1 VIVGGKIPSAGA
13 GDICRPGDGRP
24 SEIIH
29 NQPLHGKKL
38 DAAPSLPAYLD
49 EELARL
55 GPPELV
61 RLMVRDEDRVPR
73 NVIDECARRGEDM
86 VECLRGILE
95 DDRHWSEERSSGEW
109 WLSLHAAMILGSIAS
124 EHAGALLVD
133 LMRRLAREEDD
144 NLQGWLAG
152 YWPALF
158 RNKPGPAGEAA
169 RELCA
174 DRSLDWYVRAQGADV
189 VVAAEEGRGT
199 EALDGALDW
208 LAGIAAD
215 ESEDWTM
222 RLCAGNVLLDFPRA
236 RHRALL
242 DDLAARQSGMSVH
255 FAPEDVTQAYAAGE
269 DKPAWKRFE
278 DPWKFYTPLAIRS
291 RQDRWAKEDAEAQ
304 EREDREEE
312 RFDERFEEPV
322 ASYVRETPKIGR
334 NDPCFCGSGKKY
346 KHCCLNKLAPAEP
359 DGPEELAWRRLRRV
373 LDGHPAEMLRFVKNA
388 YGPRAIDEAWEEF
401 TLGEEPEF
409 DPDTPLVPV
418 FMPWLFHC
426 WSPDAEETSVRDRA
440 LHGVPPTEA
449 YLRKKGARLDPL
461 LRGYLQGCLA
471 SAFSFYEITRSDPG
485 RGVRLRDIITGAET
499 EVAER
504 SASETMQAGDVL
516 FGQVAGAGDLVL
528 LEACSPYAIAPIYK
542 PEIIDLRKR
551 IAAKNDLFA
560 GELLRERE
568 GELRELYLDIVERI
582 LNPGLPKLH
591 NTDGEPLSLQRL
603 VFDVDSA
610 QQAFDAL
617 KHLAFGETEDDL
629 LEGAERDAE
638 GALVRASFDWKK
650 AGNRMHASW
659 DNTVLGS
666 IRIDGGRLTAEV
678 NSAKRAS
685 TLKALI
691 EGALGERARY
701 RATEIQSVEKL
712 LADAPTR
719 NADAVSAAGEHEAL
733 SELPEVKAKTV
744 EMLEKHYER
753 WIDEKIPALGDK
765 TPREAVK
772 DPDGLEKVEALVLQ
786 IERNGARMT
795 PALDPAMLRR
805 LRARLGLAR

>member
-1 VIVGGKIPSAGA
+1 
-13 GDICRPGDGRP
+13 
-24 SEIIH
+24 
-29 NQPLHGKKL
+29 
-38 DAAPSLPAYLD
+38 
-49 EELARL
+49 
-55 GPPELV
+55 
-61 RLMVRDEDRVPR
+61 MVRDEDRVPR
-73 NVIDECARRGEDM
+73 NVIDTCARRGEDM

-109 WLSLHAAMILGSIAS
+109 WLSLHATMILGLIAS
-124 EHAGALLVD
+124 ERAGLLLVEF
-133 LMRRLAREEDD
+133 MRRLAREEDD
-144 NLQGWLAG
+144 NLQDWLAG

-158 RNKPGPAGEAA
+158 RNKPEPVGETA
-169 RELCA
+169 RVLCA
-174 DRSLDWYVRAQGADV
+174 DRSLDWYIRAQGVDV
-189 VVAAEEGRGT
+189 VVAAEERHGAET
-199 EALDGALDW
+199 LDRTLDW

-215 ESEDWTM
+215 EQEDWTM
-222 RLCAGNVLLDFPRA
+222 RLVLGNVLLDFPRA

-242 DDLAARQSGMSVH
+242 DDLAARQSGMHVQ
-255 FAPEDVTQAYAAGE
+255 FAARNVTEAYAAHN
-269 DKPAWKRFE
+269 DKPEWKRFK
-278 DPWKFYTPLAIRS
+278 DPWKFYDSSAILS
-291 RQDRWAKEDAEAQ
+291 RQERWAKEDAEAE
-304 EREDREEE
+304 EREMQDEEH
-312 RFDERFEEPV
+312 FEEPLGP
-322 ASYVRETPKIGR
+322 YMRDTPKIGR

-346 KHCCLNKLAPAEP
+346 KHCCLNKVGLAEP
-359 DGPEELAWRRLRRV
+359 DGPEELAWRRLRRA
-373 LDGHPAEMLRFVKNA
+373 LDGHSAEMLRFVKNA
-388 YGPRAIDEAWEEF
+388 YGPRAVDEAWEEF
-401 TLGEEPEF
+401 TLGKEPEF
-409 DPDTPLVPV
+409 DPNAPLVPI
-418 FMPWLFHC
+418 FIPWLFHC
-426 WSPDAEETSVRDRA
+426 WSPDAGETSVRDRA

-485 RGVRLRDIITGAET
+485 RGVRLRDILTGAEA

-504 SASETMQAGDVL
+504 SASQTMQAGDVL
-516 FGQVAGAGDLVL
+516 FGQVAGTGDLVL
-528 LEACSPYAIAPIYK
+528 LEACSPYVIAPIYK

-551 IAAKNDLFA
+551 IAAKGDLFA

-582 LNPGLPKLH
+582 RNPKLPKLQ

-603 VFDVDSA
+603 VFDIDSA

-617 KHLAFGETEDDL
+617 KHLAFGETEDEL
-629 LEGAERDAE
+629 LEGAERNAE
-638 GALVRASFDWKK
+638 GALVRARLDWRK

-666 IRIDGGRLTAEV
+666 IQIDGGRLAAEV

-691 EGALGERARY
+691 EEALGERARY

-712 LADAPTR
+712 LADAPAR
-719 NADAVSAAGEHEAL
+719 AADDVSAAGRHEAL
-733 SELPEVKAKTV
+733 AELPEVKAKIA
-744 EMLEKHYER
+744 EMLDKHYEL

-772 DPDGLEKVEALVLQ
+772 DPDGRERVEALVLQ
-786 IERNGARMT
+786 IERDGAHMT
-795 PALDPAMLRR
+795 PALDPAIVRK

>member
-1 VIVGGKIPSAGA
+1 
-13 GDICRPGDGRP
+13 
-24 SEIIH
+24 
-29 NQPLHGKKL
+29 
-38 DAAPSLPAYLD
+38 
-49 EELARL
+49 
-55 GPPELV
+55 
-61 RLMVRDEDRVPR
+61 MVRDEDRVPR

-95 DDRHWSEERSSGEW
+95 DGRHWSEERSSGEW

-174 DRSLDWYVRAQGADV
+174 DRSLDWYVRAHGADV
-189 VVAAEEGRGT
+189 VVAAEEGRGA

-242 DDLAARQSGMSVH
+242 YDLAARQSGMSVH

-401 TLGEEPEF
+401 PLGQEPEF

-542 PEIIDLRKR
+542 PEIIDVRKR

-568 GELRELYLDIVERI
+568 GELRE
-582 LNPGLPKLH
+582 
-591 NTDGEPLSLQRL
+591 
-603 VFDVDSA
+603 
-610 QQAFDAL
+610 
-617 KHLAFGETEDDL
+617 
-629 LEGAERDAE
+629 GAERDAQ
-638 GALVRASFDWKK
+638 GALVGVRFDWKK

-712 LADAPTR
+712 FAEAPAR
-719 NADAVSAAGEHEAL
+719 NADDVSTAGKHGTL
-733 SELPEVKAKTV
+733 SELPEVKAKIV

-805 LRARLGLAR
+805 LRARLGLA

>member
-1 VIVGGKIPSAGA
+1 
-13 GDICRPGDGRP
+13 
-24 SEIIH
+24 
-29 NQPLHGKKL
+29 
-38 DAAPSLPAYLD
+38 
-49 EELARL
+49 
-55 GPPELV
+55 
-61 RLMVRDEDRVPR
+61 MVRDEDRVPR
-73 NVIDECARRGEDM
+73 GVIDGCALRGEEM

-109 WLSLHAAMILGSIAS
+109 WLSLHAAMILGLIAS
-124 EHAGALLVD
+124 ERAGLLLVEF
-133 LMRRLAREEDD
+133 MRSLAREEDD
-144 NLQGWLAG
+144 NLQDWLAG

-158 RNKPGPAGEAA
+158 RNKPEPAGEAA
-169 RELCA
+169 RVLCA

-189 VVAAEEGRGT
+189 VVAAGERHGA
-199 EALDGALDW
+199 EALDRTLDW

-215 ESEDWTM
+215 EQEDWTM
-222 RLCAGNVLLDFPRA
+222 RLALGNVLLDFPRA
-236 RHRALL
+236 RYRALL

-255 FAPEDVTQAYAAGE
+255 FAAEDVTRAYAAGE
-269 DKPAWKRFE
+269 DKPSWKRFE
-278 DPWKFYTPLAIRS
+278 DPWKFYTLSAIRS
-291 RQDRWAKEDAEAQ
+291 RQDRWAKEDAEA
-304 EREDREEE
+304 ERREGPEEDG
-312 RFDERFEEPV
+312 FEESPLT
-322 ASYVRETPKIGR
+322 YVRDTPKIGR

-346 KHCCLNKLAPAEP
+346 KHCCLNKLGPAEP
-359 DGPEELAWRRLRRV
+359 DGPEELARRRLRRA
-373 LDGHPAEMLRFVKNA
+373 LDGHSAEMLHFVRNA

-409 DPDTPLVPV
+409 DPDTPLVQV

-426 WSPDAEETSVRDRA
+426 WSPDAGETAVRDRA

-471 SAFSFYEITRSDPG
+471 SAFSFYEITRSNPG
-485 RGVRLRDIITGAET
+485 RGVRLRDILTGAEA

-504 SASETMQAGDVL
+504 SASQTMRAGDIL
-516 FGQVAGAGDLVL
+516 FGQVAVTGDLAL
-528 LEACSPYAIAPIYK
+528 LEACSPYVIAPIYK

-582 LNPGLPKLH
+582 RNPKLPKLQ

-603 VFDVDSA
+603 VFDIDSA

-617 KHLAFGETEDDL
+617 KHLAFGETEDEL
-629 LEGAERDAE
+629 LEGAERDAQ
-638 GALVRASFDWKK
+638 GALVRVRVDWKK

-691 EGALGERARY
+691 EEALGERARY

-712 LADAPTR
+712 LADAPAR
-719 NADAVSAAGEHEAL
+719 EADDVSAAGKHEAL
-733 SELPEVKAKTV
+733 AELPEVKAKIA
-744 EMLEKHYER
+744 EMLDKHYER
-753 WIDEKIPALGDK
+753 WIDEKIPALGNQ

-772 DPDGLEKVEALVLQ
+772 DPDGRERVEALVLQ
-786 IERNGARMT
+786 IERDGAHMT
-795 PALDPAMLRR
+795 PALDPAIARR
-805 LRARLGLAR
+805 LRERLGLAR